1 MTQKTSLV
9 LFLLMSL
16 AGCQKAADTPLVF
29 VDHGEETSAP
39 SAAAEREAFHQV
51 SLTINTPMAAGVL
64 RQYLMLDSKVA
75 LLDTRPFD
83 GDIRAHIGFNAPVSS
98 QGSVLLFHL
107 TGAAHTTPSAL
118 EFVCFAEIEHD
129 TFRHN
134 RELECGNFST
144 VTYYLVATRIG
155 RSNEH
160 PFHDIVGRFPA
171 WQSLVANPENNLTG
185 FYVSAFA
192 TLQNTLLTMGGQ
204 HFDPARFSIR
214 PVMETIVARF
224 FETYQR
230 EGRVTASELVAIA
243 NQVTDHAMPLERLV
257 RFQTVFQRFAYVA
270 DVKLEATGGTLTQR
284 GTQIE
289 LLSMS
294 NELTRFFLRD
304 SPLAMSDYR
313 TRVVQAI
320 QHEHK
325 GGRLHIRWDP
335 IAHMYGYNVY
345 LDGEQIGFTRLS
357 AIDLPTVES
366 GTLTIKAV
374 GYGGE
379 FDGVHHELTPPTLVA
394 GVQSNDPRP

>member
-1 MTQKTSLV
+1 MFSYPLPEEMTRTAPLV
-9 LFLLMSL
+9 LFLLFALS
-16 AGCQKAADTPLVF
+16 GCQKSAEPLVF
-29 VDHGEETSAP
+29 VDHGQQAAAAP
-39 SAAAEREAFHQV
+39 AAAEREAFHQV
-51 SLTINTPMAAGVL
+51 SVSIQTPMAAGVL
-64 RQYLMLDSKVA
+64 RQYLMLGSEVS

-83 GDIRAHIGFNAPVSS
+83 GEIRSHIGFNAPVSS
-98 QGSVLLFHL
+98 SGSVLLLHL
-107 TGAAHTTPSAL
+107 TAAAHTTPSAL
-118 EFVCFAEIEHD
+118 EFVCFVAIEHD
-129 TFRHN
+129 TFRHS
-134 RELECGNFST
+134 REVECDHFTT
-144 VTYYLVATRIG
+144 VTYYLAATRIG

-160 PFHDIVGRFPA
+160 PFHDIVGRFAA
-171 WQSLVANPENNLTG
+171 WESLVASPENNLTG
-185 FYVSAFA
+185 FYASAFG
-192 TLQNTLLTMGGQ
+192 TLQNALLGMGDQ

-230 EGRVTASELVAIA
+230 EGRVTASELVTIA
-243 NQVTDHAMPLERLV
+243 NQVTDHTMPLERLV

-284 GTQIE
+284 GTQVE

-294 NELTRFFLRD
+294 NELTRFFLRE

-320 QHEHK
+320 QHEHA
-325 GGRLHIRWDP
+325 GGRLQVRWDP

-345 LDGEQIGFTRLS
+345 LDGEQVGFTRLP
-357 AIDLPTVES
+357 AINLPSIQS

-379 FDGVHHELTPPTLVA
+379 FDGV
-394 GVQSNDPRP
+394 